1 MSDNIVRPFGRKT
14 RALALIDPDKC
25 TGCGYCGMFCVM
37 ECIELQ
43 PDGLYAVNSE
53 RCIGCRS
60 CKVNCFN
67 DAVTMIQPKREDT

>member
-1 MSDNIVRPFGRKT
+1 
-14 RALALIDPDKC
+14 
-25 TGCGYCGMFCVM
+25 M

-67 DAVTMIQPKREDT
+67 DAITMIQPKREET